1 MGAPQTLA
9 KFGIGRRLIAGER
22 QGEFTAQRLKKLA
35 PHVYEAIIKLRGQD
49 WGFLRIADLLQV
61 SHRTVAAIDTAEPE
75 AIDVV
80 RQRMTRKLLQC
91 SHLLLERIEK
101 DPESVPI
108 HLAGLVCCQ
117 LLDKAEQLEGRKL
130 PNQVT
135 FTKVNIFEDWKGFL
149 ASLEQEHHA
158 NTLSMPSL
166 PASEPP
172 ILDAVITSQTPAESS
187 K

>member
-35 PHVYEAIIKLRGQD
+35 PHVYQAIIKLSGQD
-49 WGFLRIADLLQV
+49 WGMLRIAQLLHV
-61 SHRTVAAIDTAEPE
+61 HHLTVAAVDTFEPE
-75 AIDVV
+75 AIDIV

-91 SHLLLERIEK
+91 SHLLLERIESNP
-101 DPESVPI
+101 DSVPI

-130 PNQVT
+130 PAQITLN
-135 FTKVNIFEDWKGFL
+135 KVNIFDNWHEFVQ
-149 ASLEQEHHA
+149 SLEQQNNADNH
-158 NTLSMPSL
+158 TTIDIPSQVQV
-166 PASEPP
+166 PVRS
-172 ILDAVITSQTPAESS
+172 
-187 K
+187 